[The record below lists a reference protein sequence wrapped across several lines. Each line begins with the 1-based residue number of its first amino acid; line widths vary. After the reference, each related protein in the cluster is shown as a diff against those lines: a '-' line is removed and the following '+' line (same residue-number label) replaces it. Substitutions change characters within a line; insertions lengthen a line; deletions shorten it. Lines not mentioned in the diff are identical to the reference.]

1 MLLRFEQ
8 FWNPY
13 DGIAVSVFKGTII
26 VDIEFALYVSGVLG
40 SSGSGSG
47 SSIMIDDN
55 YPTFVSFVLLLN
67 I

>member
-1 MLLRFEQ
+1 VFIVGTC
-8 FWNPY
+8 P
-13 DGIAVSVFKGTII
+13 VSIYYVP
-26 VDIEFALYVSGVLG
+26 VDSKYSTSASYVSGVLG

-67 I
+67 V